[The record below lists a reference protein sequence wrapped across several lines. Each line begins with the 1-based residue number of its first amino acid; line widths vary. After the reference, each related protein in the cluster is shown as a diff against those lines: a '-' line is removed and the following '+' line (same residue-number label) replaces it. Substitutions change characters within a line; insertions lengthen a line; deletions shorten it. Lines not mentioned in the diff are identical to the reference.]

1 MSMYSTFAFAIC
13 GLRAPVVPSEMARRQ
28 DGWRAGISARS
39 FSYSC
44 LRSSV
49 KAIQWTKSDV
59 TSNQT
64 QERANDEERSRRQS
78 NG

>member
-28 DGWRAGISARS
+28 DGWRA
-39 FSYSC
+39 YSC

-49 KAIQWTKSDV
+49 KAIQWTKSNV